1 MNSLHSQNMK
11 PSILFSLAL
20 CATSLGGVRAASLP
34 PGVERFPG
42 VQKTKPQ
49 PVPDISEIRLERTR
63 CLASCPAYSVTIQAD
78 GSFSYTG
85 TYNVEHMGEHTGQL
99 EVGQFRQVFR
109 YIDEIGFM
117 DFQTSYL
124 SPFLDNAT
132 VTTSVVQNSA
142 QKTVTNYANS
152 GPATLWA
159 LEELIDMLLETA
171 TWDAGSGQ
179 K

>member
-1 MNSLHSQNMK
+1 MLLAVSSFSGSLTGFDVQ
-11 PSILFSLAL
+11 
-20 CATSLGGVRAASLP
+20 AASLP

-42 VQKTKPQ
+42 VQKVKPQ
-49 PVPDISEIRLERTR
+49 PVPDISEVSLERTR
-63 CLASCPAYSVTIQAD
+63 CLTSCPAYSVTIRAD

-85 TYNVEHMGEHTGQL
+85 VYNVERMGQHTGQL
-99 EVGQFRQVFR
+99 EVGGLRQVFR
-109 YIDEIGFM
+109 YIDEIGFT
-117 DFQTSYL
+117 DFKKSYL

-132 VTTSVVQNSA
+132 VTTRVTQNGA

-171 TWDAGSGQ
+171 TWDAGGGQ

>member
-1 MNSLHSQNMK
+1 MGGS
-11 PSILFSLAL
+11 F
-20 CATSLGGVRAASLP
+20 TGSLGAQAASLP

-42 VQKTKPQ
+42 TEQSKPE
-49 PVPDISEIRLERTR
+49 PIPNISEMRLERTR

-78 GSFSYTG
+78 GTFSYTG
-85 TYNVEHMGEHTGQL
+85 IYGVERMGEHTGQL
-99 EVGQFRQVFR
+99 EVGQLRQLFR

-117 DFQTSYL
+117 AFQTSYL

-132 VTTSVVQNSA
+132 VKTTVVQND
-142 QKTVTNYANS
+142 QRQTVTNYANS

-171 TWDAGSGQ
+171 TWDAGGGQ